1 MDRRTEKLLHKL
13 ELYYSFDFASG
24 CHKMVIVFVLDDQL
38 LKYIAFLDC
47 SNSTFFTLEIKIS
60 LICQISVEVVTART
74 GVPDANK
81 QNHQS
86 SQFFTH
92 FTYFRLEGNSPL
104 RIREDALRRGLK
116 HQRLDALQ
124 SGLQ

>member
-74 GVPDANK
+74 GVHRCQQAESPKFAVLYALHLLPVRRK
-81 QNHQS
+81 FS
-86 SQFFTH
+86 S
-92 FTYFRLEGNSPL
+92 
-104 RIREDALRRGLK
+104 ED
-116 HQRLDALQ
+116 
-124 SGLQ
+124 